1 MLPPQ
6 TGRQPLPETS
16 EEVRQALRKQHPQ
29 DSVDYFATDPNP
41 DIRRLGKI
49 ALRRDDVNDQ
59 FALGD
64 LCARRV
70 LTDDK
75 RLLVF
80 YVAKTLIGYRRAIQ
94 FASNDVDRALA
105 HRAVD
110 EFIAWVL
117 DVARSFPTRR
127 NLAVALWAIAETEAS
142 ALLALVDRK
151 ASWDDEAVIGGLLD
165 AFRSNAGS
173 ATPGQRPTEDTEQP
187 TFFDAEHRELA
198 LSQSQ
203 ATMAEYNM
211 LSAALSYEVEN
222 DPLSLFEEPLDATMD
237 ERPLDSLALSVGGMP
252 THGDSDD
259 AQLRDPDVEAD
270 EANEFK
276 IGDRIEG
283 RYEVA
288 DLRRGGMGIVYL
300 CYDHETRT
308 PVAIKSF
315 QGRFLENERAV
326 ARFFQEAVTWIH
338 LDKHR
343 HIVQARLV
351 QNVAGRP
358 HIILEH
364 ISGPEG
370 LGPDLKSWIEHNRLD
385 LKLSIEFGLHI
396 TLGMQHATR
405 KVPGLVHRDLKPA
418 NILVTHDGIAKVTD
432 FGLVRSI
439 EVEDLSAD
447 EIEAEL
453 MHASSGSNDR
463 LTRVGAV
470 IGTAPYLSPEQ
481 VQSREVDVRSDIYA
495 FGCLL
500 YEMLVGRPIF
510 KVRKFDAWLHAHLNE
525 QPVFE
530 DDAVANI
537 PARLRALVLRCVE
550 KAPANRPPNWGT
562 LVDELSAIYLEVV
575 GQPPV
580 LEVTGPA
587 LEARELMDKGY
598 SLTELRRYDEA
609 LEAYDDALALQPR
622 YAWAWARKGRTL
634 RLLNRHPEALAA
646 YERALELDPRYAW
659 AWRGKGMILERLD
672 RWEEALVCYQKAAQ
686 INPKDAWHWCN
697 QAEVL
702 QHLGRDEEAIPL
714 LYKALA
720 TDPSHATSWARLGQ
734 VYRQMKMYEESVAA
748 YEQAVRLDAG
758 YGWAHNGYGLALKM
772 VGRTKEALLAFKK
785 AARYQPDDVWHWY
798 NITEA
803 LIELRQF
810 DDAVEPAFEATRVD
824 PKHAYSWAKLGQ
836 VLRYVRRQDEAL
848 DAYNRAIALDPA
860 YAWAWNG
867 KGIVLEQL
875 GRYEEALEAYGS
887 AVGAGEGDVWH
898 FYNQGNVLVL
908 LGRLEEAI
916 PLLERA
922 IEMKP
927 GHTRS
932 WARLGNALRQ
942 LGRHEEALAA
952 YEQATASD
960 PSFAWAWNEYGIT
973 LEALGRPQE
982 ALEAYRNASLSAPDD
997 PIYLYQ
1003 QADLLIQF
1011 GRNKEAAGLLDR
1023 ALALDNTN
1031 ANTWAKHGQALRR
1044 IDRLEESLRSFN
1056 RAVELDPGYAWA
1068 WNGRG
1073 LTLSAL
1079 DARSEAIDSFRR
1091 ATELSASDVWYWYNL
1106 GDALASAGRHDEAL
1120 DALDR
1125 AAEINPEH
1133 AETLAKTGQTLR
1145 RLGRELEALTAY
1157 DQALLVNPQYAWAWN
1172 GRAQTLAALDRREE
1186 AVASYE
1192 RAVAEDPGIIWYY
1205 TNWIDL
1211 LLDMQRRQ
1219 EALVAVDK
1227 AVRQLPLN
1235 PIGWAHRG
1243 KVLRRLGEHEAAADS
1258 YRQATELDEG
1268 YGWAWNGLGLS
1279 QMALNQPREALES
1292 FQTAL
1297 QSSPEDA
1304 WFWHN
1309 YGDALA
1315 ALGDDKAARQAYERV
1330 LSIAPDHSLAQ
1341 QKLRKIR
1348 KKLKGS
1354 D

>member
-1 MLPPQ
+1 MQPPQ
-6 TGRQPLPETS
+6 TGRQPLPATS
-16 EEVRQALRKQHPQ
+16 DEVRQALRKQHPQ
-29 DSVDYFATDPNP
+29 DNVDYFATDPNP
-41 DIRRLGKI
+41 DIRRLGKL

-94 FASNDVDRALA
+94 FATNDVDRALA

-110 EFIAWVL
+110 EFISWTL
-117 DVARSFPTRR
+117 DTARAYPTRR
-127 NLAVALWAIAETEAS
+127 NLAVALWAVAETESS
-142 ALLALVDRK
+142 ALLALVDRQ
-151 ASWDDEAVIGGLLD
+151 ASWDDETVISALLD
-165 AFRSNAGS
+165 AFRANGS
-173 ATPGQRPTEDTEQP
+173 SHGTAAASDEQATH
-187 TFFDAEHRELA
+187 FDADNRQVA

-203 ATMAEYNM
+203 ATVADYEM
-211 LSAALSYEVEN
+211 SAAISYEVEH
-222 DPLSLFEEPLDATMD
+222 DPLSPLEDPLDATLD
-237 ERPLDSLALSVGGMP
+237 ERPVDSLALSAGGMP
-252 THGDSDD
+252 SDASSSTSDRHAASATPED
-259 AQLRDPDVEAD
+259 AH
-270 EANEFK
+270 EFR

-315 QGRFLENERAV
+315 QGRFLENDRAV
-326 ARFFQEAVTWIH
+326 ARFVQEAVTWIH

-358 HIILEH
+358 HIMLEH

-385 LKLSIEFGLHI
+385 LKQSIEFGLHI
-396 TLGMQHATR
+396 ALGMQHATR

-432 FGLVRSI
+432 FGLVRSV
-439 EVEDLSAD
+439 EAEDLAASSL
-447 EIEAEL
+447 EAE
-453 MHASSGSNDR
+453 MMGSYGSSNDR

-481 VQSREVDVRSDIYA
+481 CQSRDVDVRSDIYA

-510 KVRKFDAWLHAHLNE
+510 KVRKFEAWLHAHLHE
-525 QPVFE
+525 QPTFE
-530 DDAVANI
+530 ADAIARI
-537 PARLRALVLRCVE
+537 PARLRTLVLRCVE
-550 KAPANRPPNWGT
+550 KAPHNRPPNWGT
-562 LVDELSAIYLEVV
+562 IVDELSAIYQDVA
-575 GQPPV
+575 GQAPV

-587 LEARELMDKGY
+587 LQARELMDKGY
-598 SLTELRRYDEA
+598 SLTELRRYEEA
-609 LEAYDDALALQPR
+609 IEAYNAALTLQPR

-634 RLLNRHPEALAA
+634 RLLYRHEEALVA

-672 RWEEALVCYQKAAQ
+672 RWEEALTCYQKAAQ

-702 QHLGRDEEAIPL
+702 QHLGRDSEAVPL
-714 LYKALA
+714 LYKALE

-734 VYRQMKMYEESVAA
+734 VYRQMKLYEESVAA
-748 YEQAVRLDAG
+748 YEQALKLDTT

-772 VGRTKEALLAFKK
+772 VGRTKEALMAFKK

-798 NITEA
+798 NITET
-803 LIELRQF
+803 LIDLRQF
-810 DDAVEPAFEATRVD
+810 EDAVEPAFEATRVD
-824 PKHAYSWAKLGQ
+824 PEHAYSWAKLGQ
-836 VLRYVRRQDEAL
+836 VLRYVRRLDEAL
-848 DAYNRAIALDPA
+848 EAYDHAIALDPA

-875 GRYEEALEAYGS
+875 GRYEEALNAYQS
-887 AVGAGEGDVWH
+887 ATGDNEGDVWH
-898 FYNQGNVLVL
+898 YYNQGNVLVL

-916 PLLERA
+916 PLLRRA

-942 LGRHEEALAA
+942 LGRYPEALEA

-960 PSFAWAWNEYGIT
+960 PNFGWAWNEYGIT
-973 LEALGRPQE
+973 LDAVGRPQE
-982 ALEAYRNASLSAPDD
+982 ALEAYRNASFSSPDD

-1011 GRNKEAAGLLDR
+1011 GRNKEAVSLLDR
-1023 ALALDNTN
+1023 ALTLDNSN

-1044 IDRLEESLRSFN
+1044 IDHLEESLRSFN

-1079 DARSEAIDSFRR
+1079 NARSEAIDSFRR
-1091 ATELSASDVWYWYNL
+1091 ATELSASDVWFWYNL
-1106 GDALASAGRHDEAL
+1106 GDALASAGRWDEAL

-1133 AETLAKTGQTLR
+1133 AESLAKTGQTLR
-1145 RLGRELEALTAY
+1145 RLGREQEALNAY
-1157 DQALLVNPQYAWAWN
+1157 DQALAVNPHYAWAWN
-1172 GRAQTLAALDRREE
+1172 GRAQTLSALDRREE

-1192 RAVAEDPGIIWYY
+1192 RAVSEDPGIIWYY
-1205 TNWIDL
+1205 TNWVDL

-1219 EALVAVDK
+1219 EALVAVEK
-1227 AVRQLPLN
+1227 AVRNLPLN
-1235 PIGWAHRG
+1235 PIGWGHRG
-1243 KVLRRLGEHEAAADS
+1243 KVLRRMGEYEAAADA
-1258 YRQATELDEG
+1258 YRHATELDEE
-1268 YGWAWNGLGLS
+1268 YGWAWNGLGLA
-1279 QMALNQPREALES
+1279 QMALNQPHEALES
-1292 FQTAL
+1292 FQIAL
-1297 QSSPEDA
+1297 RCSPQDA

-1315 ALGDDKAARQAYERV
+1315 ATGDTDGARQAYEHV
-1330 LSIAPDHSLAQ
+1330 LSIAPSHSLAR
-1341 QKLRKIR
+1341 QKLRKLR
-1348 KKLKGS
+1348 KKPK
-1354 D
+1354 DTD